1 VSRFLFSTAG
11 SLGDLHP
18 YIAVGRALIARGH
31 EAVIGAAEDY
41 RGAVESA
48 GVEFAAVGPSLAVFG
63 GYERLVPQIFA
74 ARNGPEYLIRN
85 LVMPHL
91 RAAYEDQWQAAA
103 RADVLVSHPL
113 AMTLPLVAQ
122 RRGLPWVATV
132 LAPMS
137 FLSAHD
143 PPVIPG
149 AECLRALDVFGPRA
163 YAALYGL
170 VKRSVRRWE
179 EPLARFRA
187 ELGLPPLNQPA
198 IFDGQFSPLLNLAL
212 FDAMLGRPQPDWPD
226 RTHVCGSATFDGSA
240 PDAAAAQ
247 ELERFMSDGA
257 PPLVFALG
265 SSAVWAAGDFWEH
278 AAAAAQSLGRRAIL
292 VTGPRRPERLP
303 PGVCAF
309 PYLPY
314 SRLFPRAAAI
324 VHSAGIGTLAQAL
337 RSAQPQLLVPVAF
350 DQPDNAQRARA
361 LGVGRVLPFRK
372 VSARALTRELQRL
385 LDQPDHAAAARA
397 VATELS
403 GADGAAI
410 AAGHL
415 IECARRGARN

>member
-41 RGAVESA
+41 RGAVEAA
-48 GVEFAAVGPSLAVFG
+48 GVEFASVGPSLAVFG

-91 RAAYEDQWQAAA
+91 RAAYDDQWQAAA

-149 AECLRALDVFGPRA
+149 AEWLRVLDVFGPRA
-163 YAALYGL
+163 YAALFGL

-179 EPLARFRA
+179 EPLAQFRA
-187 ELGLPPLNQPA
+187 ELGLPPLNQAA

-212 FDAMLGRPQPDWPD
+212 FDAVLGRPQPDWPGH
-226 RTHVCGSATFDGSA
+226 TIVCGSPTFDGTA
-240 PDAAAAQ
+240 PDDAVVQA
-247 ELERFMSDGA
+247 LERFLADGA

-292 VTGPRRPERLP
+292 VTGPRRPEHLP
-303 PGVCAF
+303 PGVCAL

-314 SRLFPRAAAI
+314 SRVFARAAAI
-324 VHSAGIGTLAQAL
+324 VHSVGIGTLAQAL
-337 RSAQPQLLVPVAF
+337 RSGRPQLLVPVAF
-350 DQPDNAQRARA
+350 DQPDNARRARA

-372 VSARALTRELQRL
+372 VDARALTRELQRL
-385 LDQPDHAAAARA
+385 LDEPEHAAAAQA
-397 VATELS
+397 LAEELA
-403 GADGAAI
+403 GVDGAAL
-410 AAGHL
+410 AAAQL
-415 IECARRGARN
+415 IECARGAARN

>member
-31 EAVIGAAEDY
+31 AAVIGAAEDY
-41 RGAVESA
+41 RGAVEAA

-63 GYERLVPQIFA
+63 GYERLVPEIFA
-74 ARNGPEYLIRN
+74 ARNGPEYLIRK

-91 RAAYEDQWQAAA
+91 RAAYDDQWQAAA

-122 RRGLPWVATV
+122 RRGLRWVATV

-149 AECLRALDVFGPRA
+149 AEWLRALDVFGPRA
-163 YAALYGL
+163 YAALFGL
-170 VKRSVRRWE
+170 VKRTVRRWE
-179 EPLARFRA
+179 EPLAQFRA
-187 ELGLPPLNQPA
+187 ELGLPPMDRAA

-212 FDAMLGRPQPDWPD
+212 FDAVLGRPQPDWPA
-226 RTHVCGSATFDGSA
+226 RTMLCGSPTFDGSM
-240 PDAAAAQ
+240 PDDAVVQ
-247 ELERFMSDGA
+247 TFERFLADGA

-278 AAAAAQSLGRRAIL
+278 AAAAAQSLERRAIL

-303 PGVCAF
+303 PGVCAL

-314 SRLFPRAAAI
+314 SRVFPRAAAI

-337 RSAQPQLLVPVAF
+337 RSGQPQLLVPVAF
-350 DQPDNAQRARA
+350 DQPDNARRARA

-372 VSARALTRELQRL
+372 VNAQALTSELQRL

-397 VATELS
+397 VATAL
-403 GADGAAI
+403 ADVDGAAI

-415 IECARRGARN
+415 IDCARSVARD

>member
-1 VSRFLFSTAG
+1 MSRFLFSTAG

-18 YIAVGRALIARGH
+18 YIAVGRALIAHGH

-41 RGAVESA
+41 RGAVEAA
-48 GVEFAAVGPSLAVFG
+48 GVEFAAVGPSLAAFG

-91 RAAYEDQWQAAA
+91 RAAYDDQWQAAA

-149 AECLRALDVFGPRA
+149 AEWLRALDVFGPRA
-163 YAALYGL
+163 YVALFGL
-170 VKRSVRRWE
+170 VKRVVRRWE

-187 ELGLPPLNQPA
+187 ELGLPPMNQAA

-212 FDAMLGRPQPDWPD
+212 FDAVLGRPQPDWPGHT
-226 RTHVCGSATFDGSA
+226 RVCGSPAFDGSA
-240 PDAAAAQ
+240 PDDAVVQA
-247 ELERFMSDGA
+247 LERFLADGA

-278 AAAAAQSLGRRAIL
+278 ATAAAQSLGRRAIL
-292 VTGPRRPERLP
+292 VTGPRRPGRLP
-303 PGVCAF
+303 PGVCAL

-314 SRLFPRAAAI
+314 SRVFPCAAAI
-324 VHSAGIGTLAQAL
+324 VHSVGIGTLAQAL
-337 RSAQPQLLVPVAF
+337 RSGRPQLLVPVAF
-350 DQPDNAQRARA
+350 DQPDNARRARA

-372 VSARALTRELQRL
+372 VDARTLAGELQRL
-385 LDQPDHAAAARA
+385 LDQPGHVAAAQA
-397 VATELS
+397 VATELA

-415 IECARRGARN
+415 IECARSAARG